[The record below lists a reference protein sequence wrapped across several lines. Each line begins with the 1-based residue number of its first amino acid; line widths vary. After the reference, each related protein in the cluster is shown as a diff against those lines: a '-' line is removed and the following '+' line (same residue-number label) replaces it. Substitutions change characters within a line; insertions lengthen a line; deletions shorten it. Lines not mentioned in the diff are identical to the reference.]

1 MKTIVDVNSVE
12 KSYGS
17 TQVIKHCSFKIYE
30 GEIYGLLGINGAGKT
45 TLMKMILG
53 LQQIDRGCIYVL
65 GKEAG
70 SDTEYLSN
78 IGSVIENPTF
88 YEHLNAG
95 ELLSMH
101 LSYMQKKADISEAL
115 HLVGLENADKKRI
128 SEYSLGMKQRLGLAR
143 AIIHHPKLLI
153 LDEPLNGL
161 DPIAITEMRGLMRKL
176 ANEGMSILLS
186 SHIIGE
192 VRHTA
197 DRIGILSDGYIK
209 QELSRCISSGDTSK
223 KRSVCEFVVNGEQK
237 SPVEN
242 LEDYVIGLMRRE
254 RI

>member
-1 MKTIVDVNSVE
+1 MRTIVDINSVE
-12 KSYGS
+12 KSYGL
-17 TQVIKHCSFKIYE
+17 TQVINHCSFKIFE

-53 LQQIDRGCIYVL
+53 LQQIDRGSIYVL
-65 GKEAG
+65 GQKV
-70 SDTEYLSN
+70 SNNPEYLSN

-88 YEHLNAG
+88 YEHLNAR

-101 LSYMQKKADISEAL
+101 LCYMQKKADISEIL
-115 HLVGLENADKKRI
+115 HLVGLEKADKKRI

-161 DPIAITEMRGLMRKL
+161 DPVAIAEMRRLMRKL
-176 ANEGMSILLS
+176 TNEGMSILLS

-209 QELSRCISSGDTSK
+209 QEF
-223 KRSVCEFVVNGEQK
+223 SVEEKVTECGEHF
-237 SPVEN
+237 
-242 LEDYVIGLMRRE
+242 EDYVIGLMKRE
-254 RI
+254 QV

>member
-1 MKTIVDVNSVE
+1 MRTIVDINSVE
-12 KSYGS
+12 KSYGL
-17 TQVIKHCSFKIYE
+17 TQVINHCSFKIFE

-53 LQQIDRGCIYVL
+53 LQQIDRGSIYVL
-65 GKEAG
+65 GQKV
-70 SDTEYLSN
+70 SNNTEYLSN

-88 YEHLNAG
+88 YEHLNAR

-101 LSYMQKKADISEAL
+101 LCYMQKKADISEIL
-115 HLVGLENADKKRI
+115 HLVGLENADKKTI
-128 SEYSLGMKQRLGLAR
+128 SEYSLGMKQRLNLAR

-161 DPIAITEMRGLMRKL
+161 DPIAISEMRGLMKKL
-176 ANEGMSILLS
+176 TNEGISILLS

-209 QELSRCISSGDTSK
+209 QEFSVKEKIS
-223 KRSVCEFVVNGEQK
+223 EFGEHF
-237 SPVEN
+237 
-242 LEDYVIGLMRRE
+242 EDYVIRLMRRE
-254 RI
+254 QI

>member
-1 MKTIVDVNSVE
+1 MRTIVDINSVE
-12 KSYGS
+12 KSYGL
-17 TQVIKHCSFKIYE
+17 TQVINHCSFKIFE

-45 TLMKMILG
+45 TLMKMILR
-53 LQQIDRGCIYVL
+53 LQQIDKGSIYVL
-65 GKEAG
+65 GQKV
-70 SDTEYLSN
+70 SNNPEYLSN

-88 YEHLNAG
+88 YEHLNAR

-101 LSYMQKKADISEAL
+101 LCYMQKKADISEIL
-115 HLVGLENADKKRI
+115 HLVGLENADKKTI
-128 SEYSLGMKQRLGLAR
+128 SEYSLGMKQRLNLAR

-161 DPIAITEMRGLMRKL
+161 DPIAISEMRGLMKKL
-176 ANEGMSILLS
+176 TNEGISILLS

-209 QELSRCISSGDTSK
+209 QEFSVKEKIS
-223 KRSVCEFVVNGEQK
+223 EFGEHF
-237 SPVEN
+237 
-242 LEDYVIGLMRRE
+242 EDYVIRLMRRE
-254 RI
+254 QI

>member
-1 MKTIVDVNSVE
+1 MRTIVDINSVE
-12 KSYGS
+12 KSYGL
-17 TQVIKHCSFKIYE
+17 TQVINHCSFKIFE

-45 TLMKMILG
+45 TLMKMILR
-53 LQQIDRGCIYVL
+53 LQQIDKGSIYVL
-65 GKEAG
+65 GQKV
-70 SDTEYLSN
+70 SNNPEYLSN

-88 YEHLNAG
+88 YEHLNAR

-101 LSYMQKKADISEAL
+101 LCYMQKKADISEIL
-115 HLVGLENADKKRI
+115 HLVGLENADKKTI
-128 SEYSLGMKQRLGLAR
+128 LEYSLGMKQRLNLAR

-161 DPIAITEMRGLMRKL
+161 DPIAISEMRGLMKKL
-176 ANEGMSILLS
+176 TNEGISILLS

-209 QELSRCISSGDTSK
+209 QEFSVKEKIS
-223 KRSVCEFVVNGEQK
+223 EFGEHF
-237 SPVEN
+237 
-242 LEDYVIGLMRRE
+242 EDYVIRLMRRE
-254 RI
+254 QI

>member
-1 MKTIVDVNSVE
+1 MKTIVDINSVE
-12 KSYGS
+12 KSYGL
-17 TQVIKHCSFKIYE
+17 TQVINHCSFKIYE

-53 LQQIDRGCIYVL
+53 LQQIDRGSIYVL
-65 GKEAG
+65 GKEVNNNP
-70 SDTEYLSN
+70 EYLSN

-88 YEHLNAG
+88 YEHLNAK

-101 LSYMQKKADISEAL
+101 LCYMQKKADISETL
-115 HLVGLENADKKRI
+115 HLVGLENADKKTI

-161 DPIAITEMRGLMRKL
+161 DPIAISEMRGLMKKL
-176 ANEGMSILLS
+176 TNEGMSILLS

-209 QELSRCISSGDTSK
+209 QEFSVKEKISECGDH
-223 KRSVCEFVVNGEQK
+223 F
-237 SPVEN
+237 
-242 LEDYVIGLMRRE
+242 EDYIISLMRRE
-254 RI
+254 QI

>member
-1 MKTIVDVNSVE
+1 MRTIVDINSVE
-12 KSYGS
+12 KSYGL
-17 TQVIKHCSFKIYE
+17 TQVINHCSFKIFE

-53 LQQIDRGCIYVL
+53 LQQIDRGSIYVL
-65 GKEAG
+65 GQKV
-70 SDTEYLSN
+70 SNNPEYLSN

-88 YEHLNAG
+88 YEHLNAR

-101 LSYMQKKADISEAL
+101 LCYMQKKADISEIL
-115 HLVGLENADKKRI
+115 HLVGLENADKKTI
-128 SEYSLGMKQRLGLAR
+128 SEYSLGMKQRLNLAR

-161 DPIAITEMRGLMRKL
+161 DPIAISVMRGLMKKL
-176 ANEGMSILLS
+176 TNEGISILLS

-209 QELSRCISSGDTSK
+209 QEFSVKEKIS
-223 KRSVCEFVVNGEQK
+223 EFGEHF
-237 SPVEN
+237 
-242 LEDYVIGLMRRE
+242 EDYVIRLMRRE
-254 RI
+254 QI

>member
-1 MKTIVDVNSVE
+1 MDVNSVE
-12 KSYGS
+12 KSCGL

-53 LQQIDRGCIYVL
+53 LQQIDSGSIYVL
-65 GKEAG
+65 GEEVG
-70 SDTEYLSN
+70 SNTEYLSN

-115 HLVGLENADKKRI
+115 HMVGLENADKKRI

-161 DPIAITEMRGLMRKL
+161 DPVGIAQMCGLMREL
-176 ANEGMSILLS
+176 TNEGMSILLS

-209 QELSRCISSGDTSK
+209 QELSRCFSSGDTSK
-223 KRSVCEFVVNGEQK
+223 KQSVCEFVVDDEQK

-242 LEDYVIGLMRRE
+242 IEDYVIGLMRRE
-254 RI
+254 KL

>member
-1 MKTIVDVNSVE
+1 MKTIVNVNSIE
-12 KSYGS
+12 KSYGLA
-17 TQVIKHCSFKIYE
+17 QVLNHCSFKIYE

-45 TLMKMILG
+45 TLLKMILG
-53 LQQIDRGCIYVL
+53 LQQIDNGSIYVL

-70 SDTEYLSN
+70 STPEYLSD

-88 YEHLNAG
+88 YEHLNAV

-101 LSYMQKKADISEAL
+101 LSYMKKKADISEVL
-115 HLVGLENADKKRI
+115 HWVGLENADKKRI

-143 AIIHHPKLLI
+143 AIIHRPKLLI

-161 DPIAITEMRGLMRKL
+161 DPIAIIEMRELMRRL
-176 ANEGMSILLS
+176 SSEGMTILLS

-209 QELSRCISSGDTSK
+209 QELSRCFSSGDTSK
-223 KRSVCEFVVNGEQK
+223 KQSVCEFVVNDEQK
-237 SPVEN
+237 CPVEN
-242 LEDYVIGLMRRE
+242 FEDYVIGLMRRE